1 MKHIKPGR
9 GPSFMG
15 GIGSIFIGLF
25 GIGWTV
31 MASSMGAPAIF
42 PLFGV
47 GFVLLAIAQGVYH
60 FMNASG
66 KKRVSA
72 FDITSDAEEPDPLN
86 ERFGGQANQT
96 PSGVGEAAAFC
107 PYCGERA
114 EESYR
119 YCKKCGKA
127 LPHAE

>member
-15 GIGSIFIGLF
+15 GIGAVFVGIFGV
-25 GIGWTV
+25 GWTI

-47 GFVLLAIAQGVYH
+47 GFVILAIVMAVYN
-60 FMNASG
+60 FSNATG
-66 KKRVSA
+66 KNRFSA

-86 ERFGGQANQT
+86 ERFGGQRSPA
-96 PSGVGEAAAFC
+96 PEDDAEAAAFC
-107 PYCGERA
+107 PFCGERA
-114 EESYR
+114 EDTYR
-119 YCKKCGKA
+119 YCRKCGKE
-127 LPHAE
+127 LPRE